1 MVRLSLSFTMLT
13 LMALCTPALGQEA
26 CGLCFGPAEAAA
38 GERPLSIEIHA
49 DLSFSR
55 LALAGSGAGSA
66 VIDPQSGA
74 KRTDGGMIDLG
85 GMAVQGRGR
94 ITGTPQ
100 RAVRIDLPRQVT
112 MSTPDGTNAELTD
125 LATNLPPFPVLD
137 AAGTLEFTFGGR
149 LNLKGHQG
157 GNFRGRIPISV
168 DYN

>member
-1 MVRLSLSFTMLT
+1 
-13 LMALCTPALGQEA
+13 
-26 CGLCFGPAEAAA
+26 
-38 GERPLSIEIHA
+38 
-49 DLSFSR
+49 
-55 LALAGSGAGSA
+55 
-66 VIDPQSGA
+66 
-74 KRTDGGMIDLG
+74 MIDLG

-112 MSTPDGTNAELTD
+112 MSTPDGTSAELTD
-125 LATNLPPFPVLD
+125 LVTNLPPFPLLD
-137 AAGTLEFTFGGR
+137 SAGTLEFTFGGQ